1 MHVCSKGHIVEEKG
15 NVVEEVDRR
24 GRSLETWVSGPEQ
37 LAVDKKGEKESENK
51 LGQGAVAKSS
61 LAVRNELEKAVK

>member
-1 MHVCSKGHIVEEKG
+1 M
-15 NVVEEVDRR
+15 DRR
-24 GRSLETWVSGPEQ
+24 GQCLETWVSGPEQ